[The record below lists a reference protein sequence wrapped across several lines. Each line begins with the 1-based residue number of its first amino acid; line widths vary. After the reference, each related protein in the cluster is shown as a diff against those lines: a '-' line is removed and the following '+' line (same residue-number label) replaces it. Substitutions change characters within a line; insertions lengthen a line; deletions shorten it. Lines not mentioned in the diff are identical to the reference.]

1 MRVTL
6 ERTGDLVQQAWRAGR
21 AIAAF
26 NVITLEHAE
35 AIAAGAE
42 SAGDA
47 VILQIS
53 QNAVR
58 FHGGQLRPIAAAVA
72 AVARSS
78 SAAVAMHLDHV
89 DDDALLKQAADCGF
103 SSVMFDAGALP
114 YEQNVAQTATATA
127 WAHSVGLWMEAEL
140 GYVDGKP
147 SSPASAHKSGVR
159 TDPAEAARF
168 TAATGVDAL
177 AVAVGTS
184 HGMAT
189 RSAAV
194 DTDLIARLR
203 AALGVPLALHGSSGL
218 SDHEL
223 TRAVESGMTKI
234 NVGTALNIVMTQA
247 VRAVLSADESVV
259 DPRQYLAPARTQ
271 MSAIVA
277 SIIETLAQAQAQSRA
292 VD

>member
-1 MRVTL
+1 MTL
-6 ERTGDLVQQAWRAGR
+6 EHTGDLVEQAVRSGR

-35 AIAAGAE
+35 AIAAAAEGA
-42 SAGDA
+42 GQA

-53 QNAVR
+53 QNAVI
-58 FHGGQLRPIAAAVA
+58 FHGGQLRPIASAVV

-78 SAAVAMHLDHV
+78 GTPIAMHLDHV

-103 SSVMFDAGALP
+103 SSVMYDAGALP
-114 YEQNVAQTATATA
+114 YEQNVARTTAATA

-140 GYVDGKP
+140 GYVGGKP
-147 SSPASAHKSGVR
+147 SSPASAHAVGVR
-159 TDPAEAARF
+159 TDPAEATQFASD
-168 TAATGVDAL
+168 TGVDAL

-184 HGMAT
+184 HAMAT

-203 AALGVPLALHGSSGL
+203 SALAVPLALHGSSGL
-218 SDHEL
+218 SDSEL

-234 NVGTALNIVMTQA
+234 NVGTALNIAMTKA
-247 VRAVLSADESVV
+247 VRAVLGADEYVS
-259 DPRQYLAPARTQ
+259 DPRDYLAPARTQ
-271 MSAIVA
+271 MSAVVT
-277 SIIETLAQAQAQSRA
+277 SIIEALAQARLRA
-292 VD
+292 AD